1 MKTTPSNSDIAR
13 LLSNMAVLYEMEDV
27 RFKPRAYERAAEA
40 IETLDE
46 TVADIFAR
54 GGRKALDG
62 IPGVGP
68 GIAAHLVEI
77 LQTGTFKEYE
87 WMCKRVPVAVEELNP
102 VEGLGPKMIKIL
114 YQKLKIKNL
123 KDLETAAR
131 TGKIRKLPHFGA
143 KSEEKIL
150 KGIEFLKK
158 SKGRFLLGY
167 IQPTVRDIEERL
179 RKIPG
184 VGQVTT
190 AGSYRRWQE
199 TVGDIDILV
208 TAKDPKRVMDAFV
221 KFPEIKHIFG
231 RGPTKVNVRLSQG
244 IDADI
249 RVLAPDQYGSALQYF
264 TGDKMHN
271 IETRKIAIKKGY
283 KLSEY
288 GLFKGKKL
296 IAGKT
301 EEEIYKKLRL
311 DWMPPELRTASG
323 EIEAARTHKLP
334 NLIPYGSIRGD
345 CQVQTSWTD
354 GSHSIEEMAQAAM
367 DHGLEYMVV
376 TDHTRTLAMTGGL
389 DGKKLAKQGKEIDR
403 LNAKLKNLSR
413 ADRGMKNVKFR
424 ILKGAEINIL
434 KNGTLDIADAAL
446 KNLDVVAVSV
456 HSHFGMSESEM
467 TERIIRAI
475 KNPLVNILFHPTGR
489 LIGKREPYQVDI
501 MRILRAAKEYG
512 VAVEVNAYPERLD
525 LRDAHIRDAV
535 RLGVKLVVD
544 SDAHATHHFQYLNLG
559 VAQVRRGWGTAK
571 DVLNTLTV
579 EKFLSALHQLK
590 KT

>member
-1 MKTTPSNSDIAR
+1 MKSVPSNAEIAR
-13 LLSNMAVLYEMEDV
+13 LLSNMAVFYEMEGV
-27 RFKPRAYERAAEA
+27 QFKPRAYERAAEA
-40 IETLDE
+40 VETLDE
-46 TVADIFAR
+46 TVADVFAR

-68 GIAAHLVEI
+68 GIAAHLEEI
-77 LQTGTFKEYE
+77 LTTGTFEEYKR
-87 WMCKRVPVAVEELNP
+87 MRKRVPVAVEELNP
-102 VEGLGPKMIKIL
+102 VEGIGPKMIKVL
-114 YQKLKIKNL
+114 YQQLRIKNL
-123 KDLETAAR
+123 KDLEAAAR
-131 TGKIRKLPHFGA
+131 AGKIKKIPHFGA

-158 SKGRFLLGY
+158 SKGRFLLGS
-167 IQPTVRDIEERL
+167 IQPTVRDMEERL

-208 TAKDPKRVMDAFV
+208 TAKDAELVMDAFV
-221 KFPEIKHIFG
+221 KFPEVEHVFG
-231 RGPTKVNVRLSQG
+231 RGPTKVNVRLRQG

-249 RVLAPDQYGSALQYF
+249 RVLKPNEYGSALQYF

-271 IETRKIAIKKGY
+271 IETRKIAIKKGC

-288 GLFKGKKL
+288 GLFSGKKL

-301 EEEIYKKLRL
+301 EEEVYKKLGL
-311 DWMPPELRTASG
+311 DWIPPELRTASG
-323 EIEAARTHKLP
+323 EIEAARSDQLP
-334 NLIPYGSIRGD
+334 NLVEYGSIRGD

-354 GSHSIEEMAQAAM
+354 GSHSIEDMAKAAM
-367 DHGLEYMVV
+367 SHGLEYMVV
-376 TDHTRTLAMTGGL
+376 TDHTRALAMTGGL
-389 DGKKLAKQGKEIDR
+389 DEKKLAQQGKEINA
-403 LNAKLKNLSR
+403 LNKKLGKR
-413 ADRGMKNVKFR
+413 FR

-434 KNGTLDIADAAL
+434 KDGTLDISDGMLKKLDA
-446 KNLDVVAVSV
+446 VAVSV
-456 HSHFGMSESEM
+456 HSHFGMRESEM

-501 MRILRAAKEYG
+501 LKVLRAAKEYG
-512 VAVEVNAYPERLD
+512 VAMEVNAFPERLD

-535 RLGVKLVVD
+535 KLGVKLVVD
-544 SDAHATHHFQYLNLG
+544 SDAHAPHHFQYLDLG
-559 VAQVRRGWGTAK
+559 VAQVRRGWGSK
-571 DVLNTLTV
+571 SDVLNTKAV
-579 EKFLSALHQLK
+579 DDFLKSLK
-590 KT
+590 GLKR